1 MEAKSHSHR
10 NNSIGEEPPS
20 CQSIETH
27 SKNIHLNDSNW
38 YKVSTTETL
47 HSLNS
52 DKNVGLSEE
61 DVSFRRSKYGKNN

>member
-38 YKVSTTETL
+38 YK
-47 HSLNS
+47 
-52 DKNVGLSEE
+52 DKHNR
-61 DVSFRRSKYGKNN
+61 DITQT